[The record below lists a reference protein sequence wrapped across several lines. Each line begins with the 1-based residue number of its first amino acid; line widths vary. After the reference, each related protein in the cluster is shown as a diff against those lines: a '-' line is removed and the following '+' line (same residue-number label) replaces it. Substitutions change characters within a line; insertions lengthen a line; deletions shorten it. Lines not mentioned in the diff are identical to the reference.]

1 MKRKRKEKKPLD
13 QLCLFSD
20 EQMNK
25 MVELPPEIPKTIP
38 TGNIDTWVQWQM
50 QIGEG
55 LKGKAGREHR
65 KMLTAKKARVAR
77 ATDKQITEGAI
88 RDCLRDGGHK
98 GQEAEDLQEVVM
110 QLLGYS

>member
-1 MKRKRKEKKPLD
+1 MKRKLLN

-25 MVELPPEIPKTIP
+25 MVELPPENLNTIP
-38 TGNIDTWVQWQM
+38 TGNNDTWVQWQM

-65 KMLTAKKARVAR
+65 KMLTAKKKKVRVM
-77 ATDKQITEGAI
+77 DKQISEGAI

-98 GQEAEDLQEVVM
+98 GQEAEDMEEVVM
-110 QLLGYS
+110 QLLSY